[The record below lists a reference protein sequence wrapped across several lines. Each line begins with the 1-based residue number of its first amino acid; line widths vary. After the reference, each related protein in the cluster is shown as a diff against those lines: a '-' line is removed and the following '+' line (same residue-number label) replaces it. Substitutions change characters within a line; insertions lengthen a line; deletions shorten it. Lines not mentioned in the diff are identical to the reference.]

1 MKAPL
6 ATADVESAF
15 LTELDRERSGNCCGR
30 DCRSAH
36 PIPIHSGDKEK
47 IDILLVL
54 FVEQYTTSGKVCI
67 GCCTF
72 HF

>member
-15 LTELDRERSGNCCGR
+15 LTELDRERSGNCCGT

-36 PIPIHSGDKEK
+36 PIPIPIPIHWGDKEK

-54 FVEQYTTSGKVCI
+54 FV
-67 GCCTF
+67 
-72 HF
+72 

>member
-15 LTELDRERSGNCCGR
+15 LTELDRERSGNCCGT

-36 PIPIHSGDKEK
+36 PIPIHRGDKEK

-54 FVEQYTTSGKVCI
+54 FV
-67 GCCTF
+67 
-72 HF
+72 